1 MIKNLVDWFY
11 WIPRILCILAILF
24 VSMFALDAFSPG
36 LRWWEQIRDFLIHLI
51 PSYILLL
58 FLWVAW
64 IKEKLGGILF
74 IVIGTI
80 TTPPVFLLNYHRT
93 GSIWVGIGIVFL
105 ITMPFIMVGAMFLI
119 SNYLKKNSAE
129 GIKKTVK

>member
-1 MIKNLVDWFY
+1 MKNLVVWFH

-24 VSMFALDAFSPG
+24 CQYVCTGCFSPG

-80 TTPPVFLLNYHRT
+80 TTPRYFFSTTTGLVLFGSELASFFLSQCLLLWLEQY
-93 GSIWVGIGIVFL
+93 SL
-105 ITMPFIMVGAMFLI
+105 
-119 SNYLKKNSAE
+119 SAT
-129 GIKKTVK
+129 I